1 MLIFCQ
7 KYNSMFGDFGGRV
20 NNQAFV
26 SLATNNGYALGA
38 LVLGHS
44 LRSVNTNRQLAL
56 MITPEVNIQVRQ
68 ELLAI
73 WDRLVMVD
81 ILDSEDTANLALLQR
96 PDLGITFTKLQGWK
110 LTEYVKCVFL
120 DADTLVLQN
129 IDDLF
134 NRPEISAAPDIGWPD
149 CFNTGVFVFVP
160 SKQTYDALVA
170 HALAV
175 GSFDGGDQGL
185 LNSFFNDWLF
195 LGPEHRLPFVYNLH
209 SNASY
214 SYSPAFRR
222 FGSNVKIVHFIGR
235 KKPWQYSINLETG
248 KVVHDYGIISV
259 TSSEQFI
266 QQWWDVYNEI
276 AAHKVTEDV
285 EHQTPTDHHHTDA
298 RQDRIDPSPL
308 HFEYDTDDSECSGSS
323 QDDHYYP
330 ATHPVNKRFRVNRRF
345 RMNQWFK
352 SLSRT

>member
-276 AAHKVTEDV
+276 AAHKVTSHEINRISNNMGNLQIRLLNEDADESTSSPSQPMSGRWRWEYGHIDYV
-285 EHQTPTDHHHTDA
+285 GV
-298 RQDRIDPSPL
+298 DR
-308 HFEYDTDDSECSGSS
+308 FENIERRLNETLSS
-323 QDDHYYP
+323 
-330 ATHPVNKRFRVNRRF
+330 
-345 RMNQWFK
+345 
-352 SLSRT
+352 

>member
-1 MLIFCQ
+1 MLIIRNLFC
-7 KYNSMFGDFGGRV
+7 
-20 NNQAFV
+20 
-26 SLATNNGYALGA
+26 
-38 LVLGHS
+38 
-44 LRSVNTNRQLAL
+44 
-56 MITPEVNIQVRQ
+56 RQ

-175 GSFDGGDQGL
+175 GSFDGKI
-185 LNSFFNDWLF
+185 
-195 LGPEHRLPFVYNLH
+195 FVSKCSL
-209 SNASY
+209 
-214 SYSPAFRR
+214 
-222 FGSNVKIVHFIGR
+222 
-235 KKPWQYSINLETG
+235 LETL
-248 KVVHDYGIISV
+248 VITY
-259 TSSEQFI
+259 
-266 QQWWDVYNEI
+266 W
-276 AAHKVTEDV
+276 
-285 EHQTPTDHHHTDA
+285 
-298 RQDRIDPSPL
+298 
-308 HFEYDTDDSECSGSS
+308 
-323 QDDHYYP
+323 
-330 ATHPVNKRFRVNRRF
+330 
-345 RMNQWFK
+345 
-352 SLSRT
+352 